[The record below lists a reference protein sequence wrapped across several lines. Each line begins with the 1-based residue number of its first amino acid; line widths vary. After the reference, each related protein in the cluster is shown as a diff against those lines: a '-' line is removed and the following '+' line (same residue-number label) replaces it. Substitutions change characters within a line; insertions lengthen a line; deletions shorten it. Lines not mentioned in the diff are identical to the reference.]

1 MNKFFDLRE
10 FLIFI
15 LKKIKVF
22 IVCTL
27 LFTLLWMGAR
37 TIPLVTQY
45 VTYNEPT
52 TSEGNEEFTASDLPY
67 RFAETR
73 LLYVDSIYVSEN
85 NVNVDR
91 TSNLLNLFVSLANT
105 NTNMNQQKDLFYE
118 EAKKIDAEDRQKLY
132 KMNYRTKQVFTLP
145 FDFQA
150 FRNYYSVQVE
160 GGNVISITVTTPD
173 KEL

>member
-52 TSEGNEEFTASDLPY
+52 TSEGNEELDVYKRQDEHGWMLDLY
-67 RFAETR
+67 RHWGIQDGPSMEMVARRYVER
-73 LLYVDSIYVSEN
+73 LVGCVEN
-85 NVNVDR
+85 V
-91 TSNLLNLFVSLANT
+91 T
-105 NTNMNQQKDLFYE
+105 NEKCQLPKE
-118 EAKKIDAEDRQKLY
+118 EDVYKRQL
-132 KMNYRTKQVFTLP
+132 
-145 FDFQA
+145 
-150 FRNYYSVQVE
+150 
-160 GGNVISITVTTPD
+160 
-173 KEL
+173 